1 MLGKIR
7 LFEAFY
13 CSRILLLD
21 NIADTIL
28 ERPFDVS
35 LYVSP

>member
-1 MLGKIR
+1 MLGEIR

-13 CSRILLLD
+13 CRRILFLD
-21 NIADTIL
+21 NIADTVL
-28 ERPFDVS
+28 ERSFDVS